1 MWRFKNLEPVSAG
14 KVKETPLRE
23 AQVLKILSYVEAL
36 AVANNSLVPNPLFSD
51 YFVKG
56 SIGIVGGR
64 FLPAGNIEYGVMQA
78 LHCEECAVAAFRAH
92 YGWDVKGEIV
102 FGFASSKKEINTP
115 PTCCGNCRDIMID
128 ALGTDFEFVSG
139 GLETEEAAIS
149 SMKSLLFNSPKRV
162 ELPADICGFNFR
174 RDELQLLVHRVL
186 ENEKVLANDAY
197 SPINVFPERHYSVA
211 IVSSGDTYSGAIDGM
226 CEYHPIYPMRDAVR
240 EARRHNF
247 PSIKFVVV
255 VHDEK
260 LSVGPPHVMYK
271 DRQHLLEMNLQW
283 ELLSCEEHDPPV
295 LLVNHR
301 NGVLTSVWQT
311 SAKEWLP
318 FPFTPRNFGK
328 EFVEHLTSYYRSIP
342 R

>member
-1 MWRFKNLEPVSAG
+1 MWSFKNLEPVSVG
-14 KVKETPLRE
+14 KVKETPLSE
-23 AQVLKILSYVEAL
+23 AQVLKIPSYIEAL
-36 AVANNSLVPNPLFSD
+36 RVANTSCVPKPPFSN

-56 SIGIVGGR
+56 SIGVVGGR

-102 FGFASSKKEINTP
+102 FGFASSKEEINAP

-139 GLETEEAAIS
+139 GLKTEEAAIS
-149 SMKSLLFNSPKRV
+149 SMKSLLFDSPRRV
-162 ELPADICGFNFR
+162 MLTQAVCDLHLEHADFHR
-174 RDELQLLVHRVL
+174 WTDQLLEKTKKL
-186 ENEKVLANDAY
+186 ENDAY
-197 SPINVFPERHYSVA
+197 SPRDVFPERRYSVV
-211 IVSSGDTYSGAIDGM
+211 IVGSDAAHFGAIDGM

-240 EARRHNF
+240 EARRSNLPH
-247 PSIKFVVV
+247 IKFVIVL
-255 VHDEK
+255 HDEE
-260 LSVGPPHVMYK
+260 LSSGAPHVMYK

-283 ELLSCEEHDPPV
+283 ELLSREEHDPPV

-311 SAKEWLP
+311 SVKEWLP